1 MTSRDSQ
8 RLLRNAL
15 LGNASFSTLSGLVII
30 FARNRISVLLG
41 LTENESLAGLG
52 VGLIVFAAALV
63 FIARRSELKL
73 PEASVAV
80 VLDFAWALGSYV
92 ILFLVPLSTQGKWVI
107 ATIADVVLA
116 FGILQ
121 WVGIH
126 RIRSS
131 LRSAT
136 SFCSLVFP

>member
-15 LGNASFSTLSGLVII
+15 LGNASFSTLSGLAII
-30 FARNRISVLLG
+30 FAHNKIGMLLG
-41 LTENESLAGLG
+41 LTDNDSLAGLG
-52 VGLIVFAAALV
+52 VGLILFAAALV
-63 FIARRSELKL
+63 FSARRSELKL

-80 VLDFAWALGSYV
+80 VLDFAWVLGSYI
-92 ILFLVPLSTQGKWVI
+92 ILFLVPFSTQGKWVI
-107 ATIADVVLA
+107 TAIADVVLA

-126 RIRSS
+126 RIRNF
-131 LRSAT
+131 RQQHEI
-136 SFCSLVFP
+136 